1 MVLGLVELVTVE
13 LMVSVEVERQLWLLL
28 PVMEWV
34 VSVFM
39 EQLVLV
45 QRLLLVVVEQVE
57 VEVVVLE
64 MDSE

>member
-39 EQLVLV
+39 EQMVLV
-45 QRLLLVVVEQVE
+45 QRLLLLVVEQ